1 MTEIRFYRSVGGYAF
16 LSNLY
21 CIPIVVKIDGED
33 VGFQSVEHAYQY
45 KKTTNKKIAEYIR
58 AAPFARLA
66 AVVGH
71 GLFPYDVDPDWNR
84 IKVEWMRT
92 CLEAKFWHKD
102 MAEALL
108 NTGDAVLLEA
118 SKTDN
123 FWGIGKKGDG
133 KNMLGLL
140 LMQLRE
146 RLKEKRS

>member
-1 MTEIRFYRSVGGYAF
+1 MTEIRFYRSTGEHGF

-21 CIPIVVKIDGED
+21 PIVIIVKIDGQD
-33 VGFQSVEHAYQY
+33 VGFGSVEQAYQY
-45 KKTTNKKIAEYIR
+45 RKTPNKQIAEYIR
-58 AAPFARLA
+58 AAPYPRLA

-71 GLFPYDVDPDWNR
+71 GLFPYDVTPNWNQ

-92 CLEAKFWHKD
+92 CLEAKFTGK

-108 NTGDAVLLEA
+108 KTGDAVLIEG
-118 SKTDN
+118 SKSDA
-123 FWGIGKKGDG
+123 FWGAGKKGNG

-146 RLKEKRS
+146 RLKEKRD